1 VSLAYCITTPTLTLY
16 SCVDNQSAV
25 DSDLATVLSKAVK
38 EVDIA
43 PVGRFQA
50 KEKTYIL
57 HVLVYFHDLD
67 QTIDL

>member
-1 VSLAYCITTPTLTLY
+1 MITPTLTLCR
-16 SCVDNQSAV
+16 CVDDQSAV
-25 DSDLATVLSKAVK
+25 DSDSATVLSKGVK

-43 PVGRFQA
+43 PVARFQA